1 MIKRSVVENAP
12 TLFIQTGKEQSALFA
27 MNFAR
32 DVRHF
37 VLRMTGGCGLM
48 EAHDAV
54 GLKNLEDALSGHTSE
69 EGLILPRFSGFGLF
83 GGTRMLNAFD
93 PSNIVPGVTEIFPKI
108 AERCSEAVFLGVI
121 AKIGTLKYTRYG
133 VVLSEEPG
141 KNFFTVIHP
150 GQHSTVLLQ
159 PTSDAKASYDDEFKE
174 CARIC
179 GELRNIGWQN
189 LLVVYNGGGVTEREI
204 LTWAALGQQDPD
216 RWKVLIINGSGR
228 IADKYAADKQFLLEH
243 PTVHVAENSVEDI
256 RAKLSELGAL
266 TVPGAASAATLSR
279 KVG

>member
-1 MIKRSVVENAP
+1 MIRRSVIENAP

-54 GLKNLEDALSGHTSE
+54 GLKNLEDALAGHCE
-69 EGLILPRFSGFGLF
+69 DGRILPRFSGFGLF

-93 PSNIVPGVTEIFPKI
+93 PSLIVPGVTEIFPRI
-108 AERCSEAVFLGVI
+108 AERCTEAVFLGVI
-121 AKIGTLKYTRYG
+121 AKIGTLKYTPYG

-159 PTSDAKASYDDEFKE
+159 PTSDARASYDDEFKE

-179 GELRNIGWQN
+179 GELRKLGWHN
-189 LLVVYNGGGVTEREI
+189 LLLVYNGGGVTEREI
-204 LTWAALGQQDPD
+204 LTWAELGKQDPD
-216 RWKVLIINGSGR
+216 GWKVLIVNGSGR
-228 IADKYAADKQFLLEH
+228 IADKYAADKEFLAEH
-243 PTVHVAENSVEDI
+243 PHVHVAENSVEEI
-256 RAKLSELGAL
+256 RAKLAQLGAL
-266 TVPGAASAATLSR
+266 TMPGAARQDLPACKA
-279 KVG
+279 G

>member
-1 MIKRSVVENAP
+1 MIKRSVIENAP

-54 GLKNLEDALSGHTSE
+54 GLKNLEDALSGHTE
-69 EGLILPRFSGFGLF
+69 DGRILPRFSGFGLF

-93 PSNIVPGVTEIFPKI
+93 PTIIVPGVTEIFPRI
-108 AERCSEAVFLGVI
+108 ADRCTEAVFLGVI
-121 AKIGTLKYTRYG
+121 AKIGTLKYTPYG
-133 VVLSEEPG
+133 VVLSEEQG

-150 GQHSTVLLQ
+150 GQQSTVLLQ
-159 PTSDAKASYDDEFKE
+159 PTSDAKASYDDEFRE

-179 GELRNIGWQN
+179 GELRSLAWQN
-189 LLVVYNGGGVTEREI
+189 LLIVYNGGSVTEREI
-204 LTWAALGQQDPD
+204 LTWAENGKQDPD
-216 RWKVLIINGSGR
+216 GWKVLIINGSGR
-228 IADKYAADKQFLLEH
+228 IADKYAADTEFLKEH
-243 PTVHVAENSVEDI
+243 PTVHVAENSVDDI
-256 RAKLSELGAL
+256 RAKLSALGAL
-266 TVPGAASAATLSR
+266 TLPGAARQDVQER